1 MLLDVCVFTTVPPAD
16 SVTVDAPLAPLTQIV
31 THTTPLTVDPAP
43 GLVMATFSV
52 PPVGGGGGGGGGDV
66 VFCTVTVI
74 VAVTVRPAASLALS
88 ASVWLPLA
96 RALVFQANEAVVPA
110 TVWVEAR
117 VPSMVRRNVFEA
129 PEAPPTSMPTVTVP
143 LTVAP
148 LAGLVKR
155 AVSGGGGVVPFATV
169 TLSDAEPVLPAASR
183 ALTVRVSIPSDVRRE
198 SQSSVIGMLLDVWL
212 FTTVPETLR
221 VTVDGAVAPST
232 HTVTQTTPLTVAP
245 ALGVVIATRSAE
257 APLETVA
264 VMLDVAVRPP
274 ESVTVAASV

>member
-1 MLLDVCVFTTVPPAD
+1 MPTVTVPLTVAPLAGLVKLTVSGAGGGGGVPLLATVTLIDAEPVLPVASRALAVSVCAPLGVSRESQSSVTGMLLDVCVLTTLPPAD

-31 THTTPLTVDPAP
+31 THTTSLTVDPAP

-52 PPVGGGGGGGGGDV
+52 PPVGGGGDV

-88 ASVWLPLA
+88 A
-96 RALVFQANEAVVPA
+96 
-110 TVWVEAR
+110 R
-117 VPSMVRRNVFEA
+117 V
-129 PEAPPTSMPTVTVP
+129 
-143 LTVAP
+143 L
-148 LAGLVKR
+148 
-155 AVSGGGGVVPFATV
+155 
-169 TLSDAEPVLPAASR
+169 
-183 ALTVRVSIPSDVRRE
+183 IPSDVRRE
-198 SQSSVIGMLLDVWL
+198 SQSSETGMLLDVWL

-245 ALGVVIATRSAE
+245 ALGVVTATRSAE
-257 APLETVA
+257 APLETVT
-264 VMLDVAVRPP
+264 VMLDIAVRPP

>member
-1 MLLDVCVFTTVPPAD
+1 MLIDAEPVLPVASRAPAVSVCAPLGVSRESQSSVIGMLLDVCVFTTVPPAD

-52 PPVGGGGGGGGGDV
+52 PPVGGGGGG
-66 VFCTVTVI
+66 
-74 VAVTVRPAASLALS
+74 
-88 ASVWLPLA
+88 
-96 RALVFQANEAVVPA
+96 
-110 TVWVEAR
+110 
-117 VPSMVRRNVFEA
+117 
-129 PEAPPTSMPTVTVP
+129 
-143 LTVAP
+143 
-148 LAGLVKR
+148 
-155 AVSGGGGVVPFATV
+155 VVPFATV

-183 ALTVRVSIPSDVRRE
+183 ALTVRVLIPSGVRRE
-198 SQSSVIGMLLDVWL
+198 FQSSVIGMLLDVWL

-221 VTVDGAVAPST
+221 VTVDGAVAPSI

-257 APLETVA
+257 APLETVT